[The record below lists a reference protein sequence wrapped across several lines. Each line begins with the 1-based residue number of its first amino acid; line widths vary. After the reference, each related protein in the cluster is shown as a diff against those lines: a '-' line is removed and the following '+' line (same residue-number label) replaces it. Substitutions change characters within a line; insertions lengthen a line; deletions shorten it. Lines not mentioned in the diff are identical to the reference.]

1 MESFEDWM
9 EGKTWEAIKRGVQAG
24 IKTYKKTL
32 QSENNPKIE
41 LMNDLLQANT
51 KEQMQAVA
59 AKMAEKGLV
68 FTRAG
73 IGSEKSQTIRKW
85 LIEDVQS
92 QARNHPEENGS
103 QRHDF
108 SPWVEKR
115 ELVGNPYFPRHQL
128 RRSN

>member
-32 QSENNPKIE
+32 QTENNPKVQ

-85 LIEDVQS
+85 LIEDVRS
-92 QARNHPEENGS
+92 QARNQIEENGRE
-103 QRHDF
+103 RHAF

-115 ELVGNPYFPRHQL
+115 KLVGNPYLSGHQL
-128 RRSN
+128 RRPS